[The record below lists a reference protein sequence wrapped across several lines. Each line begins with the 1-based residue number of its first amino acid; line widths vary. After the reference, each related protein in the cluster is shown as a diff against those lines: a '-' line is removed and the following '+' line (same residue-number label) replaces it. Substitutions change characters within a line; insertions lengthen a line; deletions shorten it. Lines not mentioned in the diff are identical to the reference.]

1 MVKEYADGERVP
13 IRLVQENGNTIELD
27 ATSIDMV
34 VERIQSN
41 FGIPFMSAKKFG
53 IDLNQAAV
61 MFEVQGVFTDEAGQ
75 EATSGAVAH
84 IDFHQ
89 SQWALPVKQ
98 KGKSAGQSS
107 KGEEQRGTYTTS
119 EEQESPSVGELNYQN
134 LIKRNKPTVHQSIT
148 KTVRMVVPMFG
159 LMEQMITSLNHL
171 NLHLIPL
178 HLLYL
183 Q

>member
-98 KGKSAGQSS
+98 KGKSAGLSGNQLLWNFINNGMGSIS
-107 KGEEQRGTYTTS
+107 NFQW
-119 EEQESPSVGELNYQN
+119 
-134 LIKRNKPTVHQSIT
+134 LIGSMK
-148 KTVRMVVPMFG
+148 
-159 LMEQMITSLNHL
+159 
-171 NLHLIPL
+171 
-178 HLLYL
+178 
-183 Q
+183 

>member
-1 MVKEYADGERVP
+1 MVKNYADGERVP
-13 IRLVQENGNTIELD
+13 IRLVQENGDAIELD

-119 EEQESPSVGELNYQN
+119 EEQESPSVGELNYLN
-134 LIKRNKPTVHQSIT
+134 LIKRKPTSLELYQQWHGKHIKLPMAYWLDEIT
-148 KTVRMVVPMFG
+148 
-159 LMEQMITSLNHL
+159 
-171 NLHLIPL
+171 
-178 HLLYL
+178 
-183 Q
+183 